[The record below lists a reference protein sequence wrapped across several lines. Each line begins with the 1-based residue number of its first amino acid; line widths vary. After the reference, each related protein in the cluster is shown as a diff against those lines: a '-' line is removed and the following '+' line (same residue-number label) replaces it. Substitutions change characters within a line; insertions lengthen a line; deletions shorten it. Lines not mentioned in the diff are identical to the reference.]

1 MGSLQ
6 VVTLT
11 ARRVSGFAPLD
22 KTRLPLRFGAV
33 PWATVVLVGVV
44 TNPSISGAKMKKT
57 MMMAALLVMVGCGP
71 KKEAAPAADTA
82 AMAPAATDT
91 GMGGMSHD
99 SMPMS
104 SDSTMARDT
113 AKK

>member
-1 MGSLQ
+1 
-6 VVTLT
+6 
-11 ARRVSGFAPLD
+11 
-22 KTRLPLRFGAV
+22 
-33 PWATVVLVGVV
+33 
-44 TNPSISGAKMKKT
+44 MKKI
-57 MMMAALLVMVGCGP
+57 MMVAAVVAIAACGP
-71 KKEAAPAADTA
+71 KKSEAPAADTA

-99 SMPMS
+99 STAMS